1 MERRPGARGGPGY
14 GSAAYDSHLES
25 ENDAQIGA
33 LAGKVSAL
41 KDISSQISIHIKG
54 DNKLLDD
61 LDNNFDSTG
70 GMLGGTMKRLN
81 TLANSSGGGNIF
93 YLAMFVVA
101 VFLLLWRMTR

>member
-1 MERRPGARGGPGY
+1 MERRPGARSGY
-14 GSAAYDSHLES
+14 GAAAYESHLES

-33 LAGKVSAL
+33 LANRVSAL

-61 LDNNFDSTG
+61 LDNSFDQTG
-70 GMLGGTMKRLN
+70 GMLGSTMKRLS
-81 TLANSSGGGNIF
+81 AIASSSGGGNMM

-101 VFLLLWRMTR
+101 VFLLLWRMTK